1 MKTQPLLF
9 KSMIYALLFV
19 FVLFPS
25 CSKED
30 SEEDIKQELQKS
42 IDNYLKELNY
52 SSNELLGVEDTG
64 SESSLKTKGEST
76 DSNDNVHGENTSTV
90 CTSTDYNLKT
100 NFSNIPILDP
110 NKGIIWPGALVY
122 GDASLK
128 RGMPTNINIDRAPM
142 TLRIDLPGIGEAG
155 NVSVELP
162 KNSNTNSAI
171 DDALEWWN
179 ANAYREGY
187 VNPSNSTSEATTM
200 YSKQQMS
207 LELGLNAEWATGNIS
222 SEFDYKTS
230 KEKRVAMMVYKQV
243 FYTISMDQPL
253 KPSDV
258 FGESVSTEEVQDIF
272 NANTPAAYI
281 HNVSYGRIIMFRMET
296 TAEATDLELKT
307 AFEYATGKNKVDG
320 DLEVKAKSILE
331 QSSIKTFAIGGNAA
345 STAELVSAKEFADL
359 EPVIKGENAIYSR
372 NNPGVP
378 ISYTVRYL
386 KDNTLAKMGFSTDYT
401 AVTCFSTGSSHP
413 EIEFNN
419 HTKNDGFRI
428 GLTYKNNLPGEP
440 SQSYG
445 DLTKNKKW
453 KRNEVYDSTS
463 GLTLPNGA
471 YDIRIYIELQIDDED
486 GSDSDGK
493 INYWHVD
500 ENYKQRYFKKELG
513 NYIHNGGSGL
523 YDKCYIAEKKLF
535 QPVTVRALKCP

>member
-1 MKTQPLLF
+1 MKPRPLMF
-9 KSMIYALLFV
+9 KSIIYGLLFV

-25 CSKED
+25 CSKDNPED
-30 SEEDIKQELQKS
+30 VVQQETFS
-42 IDNYLKELNY
+42 INDYLKALNY
-52 SSNELLGVEDTG
+52 NSDELLGVENTG
-64 SESSLKTKGEST
+64 SDTSLKTKGEST
-76 DSNDNVHGENTSTV
+76 DSNDNIHGTNTSTT
-90 CTSTDYNLKT
+90 CTSIDYNLKT
-100 NFSNIPILDP
+100 NFSDIPILDP

-155 NVSVELP
+155 NVTVESP
-162 KNSNTNSAI
+162 KNSETNAAI
-171 DDALEWWN
+171 DVALEWWN

-187 VNPSNSTSEATTM
+187 VNPSNSDSEATTL

-207 LELGLNAEWATGNIS
+207 LELGLNAEWITGNVS
-222 SEFDYKTS
+222 SEFDYETT

-258 FGESVSTEEVQDIF
+258 FGESVSVGQVQDIF
-272 NANTPAAYI
+272 NAQTPAAYI

-296 TAEATDLELKT
+296 TAEATDIELKA

-345 STAELVSAKEFADL
+345 STAELVSARNFADL

-372 NNPGVP
+372 ENPGVP

-386 KDNTLAKMGFSTDYT
+386 KDNTLAKMGFNTNYT
-401 AVTCFSTGSSHP
+401 AVTCFSTGRIHP
-413 EIEFNN
+413 GLEFNN

-440 SQSYG
+440 SQSYA
-445 DLTKNKKW
+445 DLTSNRKW
-453 KRNEVYDSTS
+453 KKNEVFDSTS

-471 YDIRIYIELQIDDED
+471 YDVRIYIELQVDDKD
-486 GSDSDGK
+486 GSGSGGK
-493 INYWHVD
+493 IDYWHVD

-513 NYIHNGGSGL
+513 NYIQDGGNGL
-523 YDKCYIAEKKLF
+523 YDKCYIAEKKWL